1 MSKEYLNPAE
11 LFPSEQYGFSQ
22 IVTADR
28 GRLVFISGQVAW
40 NEKEEFI
47 GDDLGTQT
55 REALRNVERAV
66 QAAGGT
72 LNDVVSL
79 RIYIRHD
86 QIAQDRLVSEALKA
100 FFAEDHLP
108 TATFIGVQSLANK
121 GFLVEIEPIAVIES
135 LHSLE

>member
-1 MSKEYLNPAE
+1 MSKEYLNPDE
-11 LFPSEQYGFSQ
+11 LFPSQQYGFSQ

-28 GRLVFISGQVAW
+28 GKLVFISGQVAW
-40 NEKEEFI
+40 NEKQEFT

-66 QAAGGT
+66 KAAGGT

-86 QIAQDRLVSEALKA
+86 CIAEDHLVSEALKA
-100 FFAEDHLP
+100 VFAKDRLP
-108 TATFIGVQSLANK
+108 AATFIGVPSLANE
-121 GFLVEIEPIAVIES
+121 GFLVEIEPIIVIENG
-135 LHSLE
+135 

>member
-1 MSKEYLNPAE
+1 MAKDYLNPEE
-11 LFPSEQYGFSQ
+11 LFPSQQYGFSQ
-22 IVTADR
+22 IVTA
-28 GRLVFISGQVAW
+28 GPGKLVFISGQVAW

-66 QAAGGT
+66 KAAGGT

-86 QIAQDRLVSEALKA
+86 QIAEDRLVSEALKE
-100 FFAEDHLP
+100 FFLEDCLP
-108 TATFIGVQSLANK
+108 TATFIGVQSLANE
-121 GFLVEIEPIAVIES
+121 GFLVEIEPIAVIE
-135 LHSLE
+135 